1 MPTIDDIRDA
11 ARRLRD
17 VACVTPLLESAT
29 INAQT
34 GGRVLLKCEMFQ
46 PMGAFKIRG
55 AWNRISRLPGRE
67 RARGIVTHSSGN
79 HAQAAAMAAQRLGI
93 DATIV
98 MPSDAPDIKIER
110 TRSFGANIVTCDR
123 EGGTREQVAA
133 EIVDRTGAVLIHPYD
148 HPDVVAGQG
157 TVGLEVVAQCRE
169 LDIDVDIAVAPCSGG
184 GLIAGTALALHASW
198 PDAEIHAAEPDG
210 FDDTR
215 RSLLSGR
222 RETNATGAPSICDA
236 LLVSTPGEFTFEIN
250 RKHLAGAASV
260 SDNEVR
266 AAMKTAFS
274 DARLVTEPGGAAGL
288 AAILAGKIDIAGKTA
303 CVILSGGNVDPG
315 LFADVISD
323 PGSVKRGAA

>member
-17 VACVTPLLESAT
+17 VACVTPLLESAA

-55 AWNRISRLPGRE
+55 AWNRISRLPDRE

-79 HAQAAAMAAQRLGI
+79 HAQAAAMAAQKLGI
-93 DATIV
+93 DATII

-110 TRSFGANIVTCDR
+110 TRSFGANIVTCGR

-169 LDIDVDIAVAPCSGG
+169 LDIDVDIAVVPCSGG

-222 RETNATGAPSICDA
+222 RETNATGATSICDA

-274 DARLVTEPGGAAGL
+274 DARLVTEPGGATGL
-288 AAILAGKIDIAGKTA
+288 ATVLAGKIDVAGKTA
-303 CVILSGGNVDPG
+303 CVILSGGNVDPD
-315 LFADVISD
+315 LFADIISD
-323 PGSVKRGAA
+323 PGSVNRGLA

>member
-11 ARRLRD
+11 ATRLRD
-17 VACVTPLLESAT
+17 VACITPLLESTA
-29 INAQT
+29 INART

-55 AWNRISRLPGRE
+55 AWNRISRLPDRE

-79 HAQAAAMAAQRLGI
+79 HAQAAALAAQRLGI

-110 TRSFGANIVTCDR
+110 TRSFGANIVTCSR
-123 EGGTREQVAA
+123 EGSAREQVAA
-133 EIVDRTGAVLIHPYD
+133 EIMDRTGAVLIHPYD

-169 LDIDVDIAVAPCSGG
+169 LDIDVDIAVVPCSGG

-215 RSLLSGR
+215 RSLLSGK
-222 RETNATGAPSICDA
+222 RETNAPGATSICDA
-236 LLVSTPGEFTFEIN
+236 LLVSTPGELTFDIN

-260 SDNEVR
+260 SDSEVR

-274 DARLVTEPGGAAGL
+274 DARLVTEPGGATGL
-288 AAILAGKIDIAGKTA
+288 AAILAGKIDIVGKTA
-303 CVILSGGNVDPG
+303 CVILSGGNVDPD
-315 LFADVISD
+315 LFADIISG
-323 PGSVKRGAA
+323 PGSVNRESA

>member
-17 VACVTPLLESAT
+17 VACITPLLESAA

-55 AWNRISRLPGRE
+55 AWNRISRLPDRE

-98 MPSDAPDIKIER
+98 MPFDAPDIKIER
-110 TRSFGANIVTCDR
+110 TRSFGANIVTCGR
-123 EGGTREQVAA
+123 EGGAREQVAA

-157 TVGLEVVAQCRE
+157 TVGLEIVAQCRE
-169 LDIDVDIAVAPCSGG
+169 LDVNVDIAVAPCSGG

-215 RSLLSGR
+215 RSLLSGK
-222 RETNATGAPSICDA
+222 RETNAAGATSICDA
-236 LLVSTPGEFTFEIN
+236 LLVSTPGELTFEIN
-250 RKHLAGAASV
+250 RKHLAGGASV

-274 DARLVTEPGGAAGL
+274 DARLVTEPGGATGL
-288 AAILAGKIDIAGKTA
+288 AAILAGKIDVVGKTA
-303 CVILSGGNVDPG
+303 CVVLSGGNVDPD
-315 LFADVISD
+315 LFADIISG
-323 PGSVKRGAA
+323 PGSMNRGPD